1 VRKLLIPFLL
11 LFSFNLS
18 GQNKTIFGKIIN
30 EDDEELIGINVYV
43 TNNKSI
49 GSVTDLEGKYEIN
62 TTLSYPITISIS
74 GISYESKKITIKSS
88 NDLEQ
93 NITLYEEI
101 MLGDEVVVSA
111 SLFEQNILTA
121 PVSIEKL
128 DIIDIEQSSAANF
141 YDELYKIK
149 GVDMIVQSLSMR
161 FPNTRGFNGNT
172 NYRINQLVDG
182 VNNSAP
188 GLSFAPGNIFGLVQL
203 DVESVELV
211 VGASSA
217 LYGPGGMNGTLLMT
231 SKNPFDYEGLSMS
244 LQGGIM
250 HLNNDYEKEASF
262 MNDFSFRYGK
272 KLSDKLA
279 FKLIGGYMKADDWN
293 ATDYRNKRQLDNLSS
308 NRWNDSGY
316 DGVNVYG
323 DEISI
328 NLEDV
333 EDQIAEGFA
342 ENLGYVNGSSEYL
355 DAIAMIKGIIPNK
368 ELTRTGF
375 KEKDLVSYNAENI
388 KLGGS
393 IHYNI
398 NNNLKSIFHLN
409 YAKGSSVYSA
419 QNRFSLNNFSIF
431 NYKAELQTSNM
442 LFRFSG
448 ANENSGDTYDA
459 GTLAIQINEGWKS
472 SELWYQDFF
481 TGFLTGKLAY
491 AMDDNAAAEYGRK
504 VADNIDEFGNVLD
517 NSKPSL
523 PISGSNLFES
533 LKNEAISKNIS
544 DGGARVY
551 DKSSMYNFDFNYN
564 FKDIIS
570 SFNLLFGAS
579 FKYTVINSQG
589 SIFYDKPGDPLEV
602 YELGAFLQY
611 TDEWASKKIF
621 PNFSVRL
628 DKNEYFSTR
637 ITPRFSM
644 VYSVDNL
651 SSKFIRLSAQT
662 AFRFPSVVDQWTDL
676 FVAPVNV
683 VGGQKILQDEYNLRN
698 SNIYALDGNNPVLS
712 KPILNDVFKI
722 PEFGPEKVTAYEI
735 GYKGLYLNKRIL
747 FDGYFFY
754 NNYNGFLAQQ
764 LLSQNPNSSNEKRFI
779 TTISLDQPVSSYGWA
794 LGLDYKMKNNFE
806 LSTNLSY
813 NNVNTVLKPGF
824 QIQFNT
830 PDYRYNI
837 SFSNRR
843 ITKLIGFN
851 INYRWQNSF
860 LWESAFGVGTI
871 PEIHNLDAQ
880 ITFDVSKIKSK
891 VKIGGS
897 NLFNSYYTTS
907 FGSAR
912 VGALY
917 YITLLFDDIL

>member
-1 VRKLLIPFLL
+1 
-11 LFSFNLS
+11 
-18 GQNKTIFGKIIN
+18 
-30 EDDEELIGINVYV
+30 
-43 TNNKSI
+43 
-49 GSVTDLEGKYEIN
+49 
-62 TTLSYPITISIS
+62 
-74 GISYESKKITIKSS
+74 
-88 NDLEQ
+88 
-93 NITLYEEI
+93 

-231 SKNPFDYEGLSMS
+231 SKNPFDYQGLSMS

-250 HLNNDYEKEASF
+250 HLDNNYEKDPSF

-293 ATDYRNKRQLDNLSS
+293 ASDYRNKRQLDNLSS

-342 ENLGYVNGSSEYL
+342 ETLGYVNGSPEYL

-472 SELWYQDFF
+472 SELWYLDFF

-533 LKNEAISKNIS
+533 LKNEAISNNIS

-551 DKSSMYNFDFNYN
+551 EKSSMYNFDFNYN

-570 SFNLLFGAS
+570 SFNLLFGTS

-602 YELGAFLQY
+602 YE
-611 TDEWASKKIF
+611 
-621 PNFSVRL
+621 
-628 DKNEYFSTR
+628 
-637 ITPRFSM
+637 
-644 VYSVDNL
+644 
-651 SSKFIRLSAQT
+651 
-662 AFRFPSVVDQWTDL
+662 
-676 FVAPVNV
+676 
-683 VGGQKILQDEYNLRN
+683 
-698 SNIYALDGNNPVLS
+698 
-712 KPILNDVFKI
+712 
-722 PEFGPEKVTAYEI
+722 
-735 GYKGLYLNKRIL
+735 
-747 FDGYFFY
+747 
-754 NNYNGFLAQQ
+754 
-764 LLSQNPNSSNEKRFI
+764 
-779 TTISLDQPVSSYGWA
+779 
-794 LGLDYKMKNNFE
+794 
-806 LSTNLSY
+806 
-813 NNVNTVLKPGF
+813 
-824 QIQFNT
+824 
-830 PDYRYNI
+830 
-837 SFSNRR
+837 
-843 ITKLIGFN
+843 
-851 INYRWQNSF
+851 
-860 LWESAFGVGTI
+860 
-871 PEIHNLDAQ
+871 
-880 ITFDVSKIKSK
+880 
-891 VKIGGS
+891 
-897 NLFNSYYTTS
+897 
-907 FGSAR
+907 
-912 VGALY
+912 
-917 YITLLFDDIL
+917 